1 MKKLNLITLGL
12 LMATSSTAFAAEGI
26 SAVHFS
32 GHVTEPTCTAVTS
45 DQDVP
50 LDTVGAA
57 AFEGVNIGQTIE
69 AGAKDFNIHVNCEA
83 KDLANHI
90 KIVMQGDVDPNQAT
104 ALKNSS
110 SDSNGVGL
118 EVFYNNEVLA
128 PNTEFDAAKIEG
140 MNNKGEN
147 TIPMMVRYARVG
159 DQVTGGNVTADVTFV
174 TEYR

>member
-12 LMATSSTAFAAEGI
+12 LMAASSTAFAAEGS
-26 SAVHFS
+26 SAVHFN
-32 GHVTEPTCTAVTS
+32 GEVTEPTCSADTEK
-45 DQDVP
+45 QDVN
-50 LDTVGAA
+50 LATVGAA

-69 AGAKDFNIHVNCEA
+69 AGAKDFNIHIKCEA

-90 KIVMQGDVDPNQAT
+90 KIKMLGDVDPNQAT

-110 SDSNGVGL
+110 NSNGVGL

-128 PNTEFDAAKIEG
+128 PNTEFDAAKISG
-140 MNNKGEN
+140 MNNEGDN

-159 DQVTGGNVTADVTFV
+159 DQVTGGSVTADVTFV